1 MPGKNVIPRAALE
14 AALAGGFK
22 TTPQLSAARGFIED
36 LQSQDDTV
44 IGAFIHGSA
53 ARGDSLDDSDVDL
66 HVVVEGEPPAPAAFW
81 RDGVVLDV
89 MYLSTDLM
97 TVDPRDFLDSDAGR
111 EELAR
116 GHLLWDIVDSIVI
129 FDPDGLVR
137 GYKRV
142 ASTLSRDPE
151 LLKQRAGFI
160 LEDSVGTLAEARDAF
175 ADDPLKGFTLL
186 YRAPA
191 PTVRGGAAPV
201 AMAALLAMG
210 SRPMGFRGLFPQFRM
225 AAEDFGY
232 LELVSF
238 AEAAWGLGTVS
249 VAQADTAFEMLTR
262 LFDSSLRAME
272 AAREEGLHEAV
283 EAAEPYIS
291 PSERD
296 RTVALAKSL
305 IDAGE
310 VHGAIAFAAGK
321 GLQLLSIDEFPNPW
335 LKADRGTP
343 ESVIRK
349 GVEAI
354 LGSPGTENTAARLD
368 ALDTVQ
374 WTLAELLSG

>member
-1 MPGKNVIPRAALE
+1 MAPKKEIPRAAIE
-14 AALAGGFK
+14 AALSGAFRS
-22 TTPQLSAARGFIED
+22 TPQLAAARAFVDD
-36 LQSQDDTV
+36 LQAQDDAV

-97 TVDPRDFLDSDAGR
+97 TVDPRDFLDSEAGR

-142 ASTLSRDPE
+142 AATLSRDPE
-151 LLKQRAGFI
+151 LLKLRAGFI
-160 LEDSVGTLAEARDAF
+160 LEDSVGTLNEARDAF
-175 ADDPLKGFTLL
+175 AEDTLKGFTLL

-191 PTVRGGAAPV
+191 PTVAGGAAPL

-210 SRPMGFRGLFPQFRM
+210 SRPMGFRSLFPQFRV
-225 AAEDFGY
+225 AAEDFGFA
-232 LELVSF
+232 ELVAY
-238 AEAAWGLGTVS
+238 AEAAWGLLQVT
-249 VAQADTAFEMLTR
+249 VAQADAALEMFTR
-262 LFDSSLRAME
+262 LYDSSL
-272 AAREEGLHEAV
+272 AAFETAKGEGMPAAES
-283 EAAEPYIS
+283 AEPYMS
-291 PSERD
+291 KVERD
-296 RTVALAKSL
+296 RAVALAKSL
-305 IDAGE
+305 VDSGE
-310 VHGAIAFAAGK
+310 VHGAIAFATGK
-321 GLQLLSIDEFPNPW
+321 AVQLLALDDFPNRW
-335 LKADRGTP
+335 LKADRGRP
-343 ESVIRK
+343 EEVVRRGIEK
-349 GVEAI
+349 I
-354 LGSPGTENTAARLD
+354 LGNPTTEQIGQRLD
-368 ALDTVQ
+368 AVDTVQ